1 MTGFN
6 YVNLVSF
13 HVGYNSDVEELFDL
27 YKIKKRK
34 RFKVNVAAKKAVE
47 TGPAKIGKIIMDDQV
62 EILLANI
69 DNDSYCDIG
78 YDLQEVWTTYL
89 ESQPEL
95 LNYENLT
102 DFKWRLD
109 TYQVF
114 DENDAKYCLTFGTKT
129 NCLKICPE
137 NGKISSDIKFPSHCS
152 KILIDFLA
160 EIKFLIHRKNDT
172 VDEKEM
178 MQFRKVIS
186 MHLKF
191 GVTGHMYSDY

>member
-1 MTGFN
+1 MGGFN
-6 YVNLVSF
+6 YVNRVSF

-69 DNDSYCDIG
+69 HNDSYCDIG
-78 YDLQEVWTTYL
+78 YDLEEVWTTYL

-102 DFKWRLD
+102 DFEWRLD
-109 TYQVF
+109 TI
-114 DENDAKYCLTFGTKT
+114 LTKFSTKMT
-129 NCLKICPE
+129 
-137 NGKISSDIKFPSHCS
+137 PSIVS
-152 KILIDFLA
+152 PLG
-160 EIKFLIHRKNDT
+160 RKQT
-172 VDEKEM
+172 A
-178 MQFRKVIS
+178 
-186 MHLKF
+186 LKF
-191 GVTGHMYSDY
+191 ARKLERYLRI